1 MQMCSDL
8 LLIRLWMS
16 FTLARL
22 IMRYWA
28 SFTRERDGEGAA
40 GKERLHLLAVRT
52 TSVHGAARTDWRLKP
67 WVITP
72 QKLQTQ
78 IWELLLDRIISVT
91 SWKTWKAFTRGGWTS
106 SYITDERVSHQGLW
120 RLCRERRPTREP
132 ARITEPGGSH
142 AQGEDMYLKESLD
155 YKWWK
160 TRPFTS
166 KEGLHQMMDAEHCGK
181 WRTEE
186 M

>member
-106 SYITDERVSHQGLW
+106 SYSDAAVHRWKGFPPGPVKALQGAASHQRAGPDHRTRRISRSGGRHVFKRKPGLQVMKD
-120 RLCRERRPTREP
+120 P
-132 ARITEPGGSH
+132 A
-142 AQGEDMYLKESLD
+142 
-155 YKWWK
+155 
-160 TRPFTS
+160 
-166 KEGLHQMMDAEHCGK
+166 LHQ
-181 WRTEE
+181 
-186 M
+186 